1 MEGSGSTTL
10 FPLHRTKTLHLVRHA
25 HGAHQ
30 LEVED
35 RDALKSEELFD
46 AQLSLQGWQQ
56 VDNLNKHINECGLA
70 KKVELVIVSP
80 LLRTM
85 QTAVGAFGGVGDY
98 ADGTDVTPLM
108 VENAGNSNRSATSN
122 INTPPFLAVELCRER
137 LIENEEDVL
146 WKADARESYE
156 SLAVR
161 GMQFIDWLWTRK
173 EKEIAVVTHSCFLFH
188 TLGAHGK
195 DYQPTVQQEMCT
207 RFANCELRS
216 VVIADRGLIGSGSGT
231 TNYPGKQQKKLL
243 QACSGA
249 RYLDHASTKL
259 LHALSITM
267 DWSCSDYQDPP
278 ILTSINNS
286 LITAYASQGELS
298 MSMKVFDTMP
308 ERNVVL
314 YNSIISAYSRNGHDH
329 EERRGDTCGRAWQI
343 FNQMRGLGINPT
355 QFTFGSLLTSS
366 SLNLIQGLQ
375 LLPLTLK
382 TGLLCS
388 DAFSGTA
395 LLGLFGRLGRM
406 DEAYSLFQEMPKRRI
421 GQGSQHLSSIG
432 GQIHGLVKKIGL
444 ESYTAIANSLLNMYA
459 KFSLGAYSTE
469 VLFEE
474 MTRVRDV
481 VSWNIIIGAF
491 ARSDK
496 PWKAVDHFLTM
507 SQSGFST
514 NQTTFANVI
523 SACTSLQI
531 SKYGE
536 IIHAK
541 TIMNG
546 LNSDVFV
553 GSALVDFYAKCDK
566 VEEAHLVFSKLDQ
579 RSVVSWNA
587 LIAGYSTKGSH
598 FSTCLLQQMLH
609 LGYRPNEF
617 SFSAALKSSLV
628 DEVQQ
633 LHCLIVKMGYHQN
646 EHVFSS
652 LIASYAMNGLI
663 SDALSFVTSLDS
675 PLSPSSSNVIGG
687 TYNRIGQFQETQ
699 KLLFQVGEHD
709 IISWNILIEAC
720 GRNGDYLEV
729 FALFKSMQMA
739 HMLPDNHTFMSLLS
753 ISGKLCNLSL
763 GSSLHGLIIKMDFK
777 CCDVLVCNVLL
788 DMYAKCGSLESS
800 VKIFSEMTDR
810 RNLISWTSL
819 VSALGLHGYAFEAL
833 KRFRE
838 LESSGLKLD
847 RVCFIAVLS
856 ACRHGG
862 LVEEGM
868 KLFSSMKVKYGI
880 EPDMDHYVCMVDL
893 LSRSGHLREAERLI
907 NNMPSQPTALIWRI
921 FLAGCKRCN
930 KNEEQAVG

>member
-1 MEGSGSTTL
+1 MVIFARKLL
-10 FPLHRTKTLHLVRHA
+10 FKRRRILLLSHNFNQNPHVLPSLLFN
-25 HGAHQ
+25 GESNFQ
-30 LEVED
+30 LIQKQYD
-35 RDALKSEELFD
+35 HHNAFD
-46 AQLSLQGWQQ
+46 TCSNSL
-56 VDNLNKHINECGLA
+56 
-70 KKVELVIVSP
+70 
-80 LLRTM
+80 
-85 QTAVGAFGGVGDY
+85 
-98 ADGTDVTPLM
+98 
-108 VENAGNSNRSATSN
+108 
-122 INTPPFLAVELCRER
+122 
-137 LIENEEDVL
+137 
-146 WKADARESYE
+146 
-156 SLAVR
+156 
-161 GMQFIDWLWTRK
+161 
-173 EKEIAVVTHSCFLFH
+173 
-188 TLGAHGK
+188 
-195 DYQPTVQQEMCT
+195 YQ
-207 RFANCELRS
+207 
-216 VVIADRGLIGSGSGT
+216 
-231 TNYPGKQQKKLL
+231 QQKKLL

-267 DWSCSDYQDPP
+267 DWSCFDYQDPP
-278 ILTSINNS
+278 ILTSINNN

-298 MSMKVFDTMP
+298 MSIKVFDTMP
-308 ERNVVL
+308 ARNVVS
-314 YNSIISAYSRNGHDH
+314 YNSIISAYSRYGHDH
-329 EERRGDTCGRAWQI
+329 EERSGDRAWQI
-343 FNQMRGLGINPT
+343 FTQMRGLGIKPT

-375 LLPLTLK
+375 LLPLTVK
-382 TGLLCS
+382 TGLLYS

-395 LLGLFGRLGRM
+395 LSSLFGRLGRM
-406 DEAYSLFQEMPKRRI
+406 DEAFNLFQEMPKRNLVTWNSIISIFGRHGFVEESI
-421 GQGSQHLSSIG
+421 VLFRELLRTQEGCHPSESSCVGVLSGFGLGRFGQGLQHLSSIG
-432 GQIHGLVKKIGL
+432 EQIHGLVKKTGL
-444 ESYTAIANSLLNMYA
+444 ESYTAVANSLLNMYA

-474 MTRVRDV
+474 MTPVRDV

-507 SQSGFST
+507 SRSGFSI
-514 NQTTFANVI
+514 NQTTLANVI

-531 SKYGE
+531 LKYGE

-553 GSALVDFYAKCDK
+553 GSALVDFYAKCHK
-566 VEEAHLVFSKLDQ
+566 VEEAHLVFSKLVQ

-598 FSTCLLQQMLH
+598 FSNCLLQQMLH

-633 LHCLIVKMGYHQN
+633 LHCLIVKMGYHKN
-646 EHVFSS
+646 EYVFSS

-663 SDALSFVTSLDS
+663 SYALSFVTSLDF
-675 PLSPSSSNVIGG
+675 PLSPSSSNVICGI
-687 TYNRIGQFQETQ
+687 YNRIGLFQETQ

-729 FALFKSMQMA
+729 FVLFKSMQMA
-739 HMLPDNHTFMSLLS
+739 HILPDNHTFMSLLS

-777 CCDVLVCNVLL
+777 CCDVFVCNVLL

-800 VKIFSEMTDR
+800 VKIFSEMTDG

-833 KRFRE
+833 ERFRE
-838 LESSGLKLD
+838 LESTGLKLD
-847 RVCFIAVLS
+847 GVCFIAVLS
-856 ACRHGG
+856 ACRHAG
-862 LVEEGM
+862 LIEEGM
-868 KLFSSMKVKYGI
+868 KLFTNMKVKYGI
-880 EPDMDHYVCMVDL
+880 EPDTDHYVCMVDL

-907 NNMPSQPTALIWRI
+907 NSMPFQPTALIWRT
-921 FLAGCKRCN
+921 FLEGCKRCN

>member
-1 MEGSGSTTL
+1 MFCPHYYS
-10 FPLHRTKTLHLVRHA
+10 A
-25 HGAHQ
+25 
-30 LEVED
+30 
-35 RDALKSEELFD
+35 FD
-46 AQLSLQGWQQ
+46 TCSNSL
-56 VDNLNKHINECGLA
+56 
-70 KKVELVIVSP
+70 
-80 LLRTM
+80 
-85 QTAVGAFGGVGDY
+85 
-98 ADGTDVTPLM
+98 
-108 VENAGNSNRSATSN
+108 
-122 INTPPFLAVELCRER
+122 
-137 LIENEEDVL
+137 
-146 WKADARESYE
+146 
-156 SLAVR
+156 
-161 GMQFIDWLWTRK
+161 
-173 EKEIAVVTHSCFLFH
+173 
-188 TLGAHGK
+188 
-195 DYQPTVQQEMCT
+195 YQ
-207 RFANCELRS
+207 
-216 VVIADRGLIGSGSGT
+216 
-231 TNYPGKQQKKLL
+231 QQKKLL
-243 QACSGA
+243 QACSRA

-267 DWSCSDYQDPP
+267 DWSCSGYQDPP

-308 ERNVVL
+308 ERNVVS
-314 YNSIISAYSRNGHDH
+314 YNSIISAYSRYGHDH
-329 EERRGDTCGRAWQI
+329 EERSGVTCGRAWQI
-343 FNQMRGLGINPT
+343 FTEMRGLGINPT

-375 LLPLTLK
+375 LLPLTVK
-382 TGLLCS
+382 TGLLYS

-406 DEAYSLFQEMPKRRI
+406 DESFNLFQEMPIRNLVTWNSIISIFGRHGLVEESTILFRELLRTQEGCHPSESSCVGVLSGFGSGRI
-421 GQGSQHLSSIG
+421 GQGLQHLISIG
-432 GQIHGLVKKIGL
+432 EQIHGLVKKNRL
-444 ESYTAIANSLLNMYA
+444 ESYTAIVNSLLNMYA

-474 MTRVRDV
+474 MTPVRDV

-507 SQSGFST
+507 SRSGFST
-514 NQTTFANVI
+514 NQTTLANVI

-531 SKYGE
+531 LKYGE

-541 TIMNG
+541 TIINC

-598 FSTCLLQQMLH
+598 YSTCLLQLMLH
-609 LGYRPNEF
+609 LGYQPNEF

-633 LHCLIVKMGYHQN
+633 LHCLIVKMGYHKN
-646 EHVFSS
+646 EYVFSS

-675 PLSPSSSNVIGG
+675 PLSLSSSNVICGI
-687 TYNRIGQFQETQ
+687 YNRIGLFQETQ
-699 KLLFQVGEHD
+699 KLLFQVREHD

-729 FALFKSMQMA
+729 FVLFKSMLMA
-739 HMLPDNHTFMSLLS
+739 HILPDNHTFMSLLS

-763 GSSLHGLIIKMDFK
+763 GSSLHGLIIKMDSK
-777 CCDVLVCNVLL
+777 CCDVFVCNVLL

-819 VSALGLHGYAFEAL
+819 VSALGLHGYSFEAL
-833 KRFRE
+833 DQFRE
-838 LESSGLKLD
+838 LESTGLKLD

-862 LVEEGM
+862 LVEEGK
-868 KLFSSMKVKYGI
+868 KLFTSMKVNYGI

-907 NNMPSQPTALIWRI
+907 KNMPFQPNALIWRT
-921 FLAGCKRCN
+921 FLEGCKGCN
-930 KNEEQAVG
+930 KNGEQAVG